1 MVDPRNLFSHKQ
13 AIRSDNQKFFVGRK
27 EIIEQILDA
36 LAVKG
41 ASVALFGDGG
51 IGKTSVA
58 WQILEL
64 LSGDKALVEQLEI
77 KPDFPI
83 ERFRCVWFQCAE
95 NMINL
100 PNALAR
106 MMAQDNRE
114 YSFGRVVKESKKAEE
129 SKSAART
136 YEINIGFFKHT
147 NRFEEKESSSS
158 IEIEQF
164 ESRVYENFDEIVAK
178 LAAEDD
184 RELLIFI
191 DEFDKLPDGAGMGKL
206 IKDTNDARFFV
217 LGTAD
222 EVIRLMS
229 DHTSAGRKLE
239 GSKFRL
245 DGMDDEEIF
254 EIFNKAESLSGGE
267 VIFEKS
273 FKSMVRDSVAGFPWL
288 AQLIGYHAVRLRM
301 RDSAPISFTSA
312 DFLAASDELARPGS
326 DVDRYERLHRAVS
339 GSPRREAIVFALSEL
354 DPGWVS
360 LANLRKKLN
369 SNQRKQ
375 LDSNLSTLERQK
387 VINIDED
394 SKRVRF
400 IDPVMRSLVGITRSR
415 GAVIPPV

>member
-27 EIIEQILDA
+27 EVIEQILDA

-41 ASVALFGDGG
+41 SSVALFGDGG

-64 LSGDKALVEQLEI
+64 LSGDNKLVKQLNL

-83 ERFRCVWFQCAE
+83 ERFRCIWFQCSE

-114 YSFGRVVKESKKAEE
+114 YSFGKVVKESLKAAEV
-129 SKSAART
+129 KSAART

-147 NRFEEKESSSS
+147 NRFEDKESLGS

-164 ESRVYENFDEIVAK
+164 ESQVFNSFDQIIAD
-178 LAAEDD
+178 LAREDD
-184 RELLIFI
+184 REILIFI
-191 DEFDKLPDGAGMGKL
+191 DEFDKLPNGAGMGKL
-206 IKDTNDARFFV
+206 IKDTNEARFFV

-222 EVIRLMS
+222 EVIRLMN

-254 EIFNKAESLSGGE
+254 EIFDKAENLSGQQ

-301 RDSAPISFTSA
+301 REAVPISFTRK
-312 DFLAASDELARPGS
+312 DFFAASDELARPGS

-354 DPGWVS
+354 DPGWIS
-360 LANLRKKLN
+360 LANLRKRLN

-387 VINIDED
+387 VINLDED

-400 IDPVMRSLVGITRSR
+400 VDPVMRSLVSITRSR
-415 GAVIPPV
+415 GAVIPPA